1 MSSVGDTLIGCRTLV
16 DAARVWAHQQ
26 PESRAFTFLDDGAEA
41 GFLSYA
47 GLDQQA
53 REIAAL
59 LLDRAKPGDR
69 ALLIYPPGLDYVAGF
84 FGCLYAGVI
93 AVPAYPPDPARLTR
107 TLPRLLSIAAD
118 ARTAAVLTTSTFTEL
133 AEGMF
138 ALAPELAKLS
148 WIPAGGAADR
158 KST

>member
-1 MSSVGDTLIGCRTLV
+1 MGDGGTLV
-16 DAARVWAHQQ
+16 ELLRARAGDHGG
-26 PESRAFTFLDDGAEA
+26 EGAFIFLADGERDEQRLTY
-41 GFLSYA
+41 G
-47 GLDQQA
+47 
-53 REIAAL
+53 E
-59 LLDRAKPGDR
+59 LDRRARAVAASLQQKLRPGDR
-69 ALLIYPPGLDYVAGF
+69 ALLLYPPGLDYVAGF

-138 ALAPELAKLS
+138 ALAPELA
-148 WIPAGGAADR
+148 
-158 KST
+158 